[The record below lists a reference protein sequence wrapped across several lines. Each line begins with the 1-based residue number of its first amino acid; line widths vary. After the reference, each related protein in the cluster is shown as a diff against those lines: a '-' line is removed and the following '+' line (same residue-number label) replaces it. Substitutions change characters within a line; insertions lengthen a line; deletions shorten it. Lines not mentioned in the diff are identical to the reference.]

1 MSEFRAFTLFSGSSG
16 NCTYVKAGDVELLI
30 DAGVCEKAIAASL
43 ASIGTTLDNI
53 SHIFVTHDHTDHT
66 RGLEVVCKK
75 HSPTV
80 HITEGSARV
89 TIDADKTPHLCERA
103 LIHPLN
109 YTVELGDVTV
119 SSFATPHD
127 SAASVGYVVEYR
139 GYKLGFAT
147 DVGHVTDTVRENLL
161 GSNAVVLESNHDP
174 EMLIEGPYP
183 DFLKRR
189 ILSDKG
195 HLSNDCAAELAAY
208 LAENG
213 TDRFVLAHLSEQN
226 NIPELAFASTLSA
239 LGDIETRGIRLAIA
253 EADSPTLLVNF
264 TRREK

>member
-16 NCTYVKAGDVELLI
+16 NCTYIKAGDTELLI

-43 ASIGTTLDNI
+43 ESLGTSLDNI
-53 SHIFVTHDHTDHT
+53 SHIFITHDHSDHT
-66 RGLEVVCKK
+66 RGLEIVCKK

-89 TIDADKTPHLCERA
+89 TLDSDKTPHLCERA
-103 LIHPLN
+103 VVHPLSFS
-109 YTVELGDVTV
+109 VALGEVTV

-139 GYKLGFAT
+139 GFKLGFAT
-147 DVGHVTDTVRENLL
+147 DVGHVTNTVRENLL

-195 HLSNDCAAELAAY
+195 HLSNDSAAELAAY

-213 TDRFVLAHLSEQN
+213 TNRFVLAHLSEQN
-226 NIPELAFASTLSA
+226 NIPELAFASALSA
-239 LGDIETRGIRLAIA
+239 LGDIEKRGIRLAVA
-253 EADSPTLLVNF
+253 EVNSPTMLVNF
-264 TRREK
+264 TRREE

>member
-1 MSEFRAFTLFSGSSG
+1 MSELRAFTLFSGSSG
-16 NCTYVKAGDVELLI
+16 NCTYIKAGDVELLI

-43 ASIGTTLDNI
+43 ASIGTSLDNI
-53 SHIFVTHDHTDHT
+53 SHIFITHDHTDHT
-66 RGLEVVCKK
+66 RGLEVICKK
-75 HSPTV
+75 HSPIV

-89 TIDADKTPHLCERA
+89 CVDADKTPYLCERA
-103 LIHPLN
+103 LIHPLS
-109 YTVELGDVTV
+109 YTVELGDVTI

-127 SAASVGYVVEYR
+127 SAASVGYTV
-139 GYKLGFAT
+139 GYKGYKIGFAT

-174 EMLIEGPYP
+174 EMLIDGPYP

-226 NIPELAFASTLSA
+226 NIPELAFATALSA
-239 LGDIETRGIRLAIA
+239 LGDIERLGIRLAVA
-253 EADSPTLLVNF
+253 EVDLPTMLVNF
-264 TRREK
+264 VRREE